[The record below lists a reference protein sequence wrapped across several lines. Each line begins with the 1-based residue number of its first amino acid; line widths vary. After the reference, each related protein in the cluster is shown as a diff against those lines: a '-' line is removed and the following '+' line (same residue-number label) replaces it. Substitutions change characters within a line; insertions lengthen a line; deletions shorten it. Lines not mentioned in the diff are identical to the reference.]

1 MLQHASNAVKA
12 TISRAADEAALRGDR
27 RIGTD
32 HLLLGLLHDPDVA
45 ETLGVDVERARA
57 AARDLDQAALAAIGI
72 DLDDALVPSV
82 PAGAGHASPTS
93 GMRAAMA
100 RAFDIAKD
108 EHTRIVEPNHVLQ
121 ALLEREQPDPA
132 AVLLR
137 AIGVGPNGSVPG
149 LGRAQGA

>member
-1 MLQHASNAVKA
+1 
-12 TISRAADEAALRGDR
+12 
-27 RIGTD
+27 
-32 HLLLGLLHDPDVA
+32 
-45 ETLGVDVERARA
+45 
-57 AARDLDQAALAAIGI
+57 
-72 DLDDALVPSV
+72 
-82 PAGAGHASPTS
+82 
-93 GMRAAMA
+93 MRAAMA